1 MTNIHKLL
9 LSNAKDRL
17 NLAINNLRQYSSYP
31 ESKEDSEINSFAVSQ
46 AQDAIISAYTDIKI
60 ILEDIKAIESK

>member
-17 NLAINNLRQYSSYP
+17 NLAINNLRQYSNNP
-31 ESKEDSEINSFAVSQ
+31 ETKEDSEINNFAVSQ

>member
-31 ESKEDSEINSFAVSQ
+31 ETKEDSEINNFAVSQ